1 MDNLD
6 YIDRYFK
13 NELAPEGARQF
24 GDKIE
29 SDPAFAEEV
38 AFYLSALEASGEDA
52 EAGKKQW
59 FRELYRQK
67 TGFGNKGM
75 VRKLAYLVAAAAVLA
90 GIVFGLYQF
99 EKPRSRQQMADRYIV
114 DHLQTLPVQMG
125 GRKNNQQ
132 TGLQLYNDGKLVEA
146 QAQFERMIQAD
157 TTDYT
162 AKEHAGFASLRLREY
177 DKALGYFKQLETY
190 STLYSNPALF
200 YEALT
205 LMERNHAGDNDK
217 AKQLLEKVVRDG
229 LEGSESAEDWLKR
242 KW

>member
-38 AFYLSALEASGEDA
+38 AFYLTTLEVAGEDA
-52 EAGKKQW
+52 EAGKKQR

-67 TGFGNKGM
+67 TGSGNKGM

-99 EKPRSRQQMADRYIV
+99 ETPRSRQQMADRYVV
-114 DHLQTLPVQMG
+114 DHLQSLPVHMG
-125 GRKNNQQ
+125 GRKNNLQ
-132 TGLQLYNDGKLVEA
+132 TGFQLYNDGKFVEA

-157 TTDYT
+157 TSDFTP
-162 AKEHAGFASLRLREY
+162 KEYAGIASLRLREY
-177 DKALGYFKQLETY
+177 DKALGYFEQLETY
-190 STLYSNPALF
+190 STLYANPALF
-200 YEALT
+200 YQALT
-205 LMERNHAGDNDK
+205 LMERNQKDDSDK
-217 AKQLLEKVVRDG
+217 AKQLLQRVVRDD
-229 LEGSESAEDWLKR
+229 LDKKESAQAWLKR
-242 KW
+242 W